1 MTIHQ
6 SKGLEFKFVYLAGLA
21 DGFLP
26 HTKSMVEQTFT
37 DHEDAKNPL
46 EEERRLFYVA
56 ITRAKEKIYMSY
68 PAKKRNGKDLVP
80 CSPSMFLAELPTEKI
95 KLVTANDEDNIEA
108 NIENMFES
116 LAAL

>member
-1 MTIHQ
+1 
-6 SKGLEFKFVYLAGLA
+6 
-21 DGFLP
+21 
-26 HTKSMVEQTFT
+26 
-37 DHEDAKNPL
+37 
-46 EEERRLFYVA
+46 
-56 ITRAKEKIYMSY
+56 MSY

-80 CSPSMFLAELPTEKI
+80 CSPSMFLAELPAEKI